1 MSDSESDVDLQELA
15 SAPGLYR
22 EVEIPKSYINNKPM
36 LVSALE
42 RLRNRLP
49 WLERLDIVNGPAPPP
64 KGTDL
69 DNDVDKIDP
78 NDDFKREAFF
88 YRQAQAAV
96 LEAIP
101 RLHELNV
108 PTRRPADYFAEMIKS
123 DDHMVKVREH
133 IVMSKKRLEL
143 REKARQLRQAR
154 KFGKQTQKEVLEA
167 RRLEKKKHMDALKAV
182 KRKPGGKEQAQ
193 LLEDF
198 LSSGK
203 QSGKNKSAPNAK
215 EEGRTFYRPKD
226 VASRR
231 KINYKRAFK
240 NQKYGHGG
248 QKKRSKRNDAESIRS
263 MGQEVRVL
271 THRASASRVNKLRKS
286 MLKSKKKNAQ
296 RQKKKLSK
304 L

>member
-1 MSDSESDVDLQELA
+1 MSDSESDADLQELA
-15 SAPGLYR
+15 SVPGLYR
-22 EVEIPKSYINNKPM
+22 EVEIPKTYINNKPM

-49 WLERLDIVNGPAPPP
+49 WLERLDIVNEPAPPP
-64 KGTDL
+64 KDTDL
-69 DNDVDKIDP
+69 DNDISKIDP

-133 IVMSKKRLEL
+133 IVINKKRLEL

-154 KFGKQTQKEVLEA
+154 KFGKDTQKEVLEA

-182 KRKPGGKEQAQ
+182 KRRPGGKEQAQ

-203 QSGKNKSAPNAK
+203 QTGKKKSVSNEK
-215 EEGRTFYRPKD
+215 EQNRTFYRPKD
-226 VASRR
+226 VANRR

-271 THRASASRVNKLRKS
+271 THKASATRVNKLKKS
-286 MLKSKKKNAQ
+286 MLKTKKKNAQ
-296 RQKKKLSK
+296 KQKKKLSK